1 MPLDKPSARIDRNTE
16 EESYTIKDAIIFWVL
31 YMGYA
36 VSAAIMVWILH
47 R

>member
-1 MPLDKPSARIDRNTE
+1 MSCERPSARIGHDME
-16 EESYTIKDAIIFWVL
+16 EESYTIKDAIIFWAL

-36 VSAAIMVWILH
+36 VSAAVMVWILH